1 MEGLKELINNNI
13 EIVFILIIIIYVIG
27 FINKIIRNIIKEK
40 NNKKK

>member
-13 EIVFILIIIIYVIG
+13 EIVFILIIIYEIG